1 MRYSASRSALGAFA
15 LTMALLGGA
24 VPAAAAP
31 AAVRAASVNM
41 HTLTC
46 YETEDTSGGDEVYI
60 QINGQTVWSSAD
72 SIDCDH
78 NAPATRPVNRLAK
91 TGDTISLYDSDFPD
105 ADDHLGSD
113 TIEGDRGTLVFNL
126 DDALY
131 TLDYGPA

>member
-1 MRYSASRSALGAFA
+1 MKSPANSSVLGALGLTLA
-15 LTMALLGGA
+15 LFGSMQ
-24 VPAAAAP
+24 PASAEQATL
-31 AAVRAASVNM
+31 RAAVNM

-46 YETEDTSGGDEVYI
+46 YETEDVTGGDEVYL

-72 SIDCDH
+72 TIDCDH
-78 NAPATRPVNRLAK
+78 NAPTTRPVNRLAK
-91 TGDTISLYDSDFPD
+91 SGDTISLYDSDWPD

-113 TIEGDRGTLVFNL
+113 TIEGDRGTLTFNL